1 MDKGVSYQE
10 RGKRDV
16 SPLFKK
22 KGTTTSTSQ
31 QGVRQ

>member
-16 SPLFKK
+16 LPLFKK
-22 KGTTTSTSQ
+22 KGTPTTTNT
-31 QGVRQ
+31 GEKGR